1 MTRFYE
7 VHKYDFLIVGSG
19 LFGSIFAR
27 EATDRGC
34 KVLVI
39 DKRNHIGGNVYTEM
53 IDGIPVHKYGAHI
66 FHTSQEYIWN
76 YVNRFATFNHYT
88 NRVKAISAGRLY
100 SLPINLFTMHQ
111 IWPDVITPA
120 QAEARLNEERQQIEN
135 PRNLEEHMLAQ
146 VGPTLYKLFVEGY
159 TRKQW
164 GRDPKDLPASII
176 KRMPIRLNMNDRYF
190 HDSHRWEG
198 IPIGGYTPMIEKLLS
213 GIEVR
218 LEVDFLE
225 DRQGLEGLAE
235 RIVYSG
241 PLDALFGYSEG
252 RLEYRSLRFEHEALS
267 GDFQGNAVVNY
278 CDSDVPF
285 TRILEHKHFDLLDIP
300 NTIVT
305 REYPASYTGSNEPYY
320 PINDDINNAMHDI
333 YRSLGMEL
341 SKYIIGGRLANY
353 RYYDMDMTVGN
364 ALAAVKRHFGMA

>member
-1 MTRFYE
+1 M
-7 VHKYDFLIVGSG
+7 HKYDFLIVGSG